1 LSLPAPMVLGPQG
14 PGRVG
19 RRQAQELL
27 RILSGEAL
35 FLMEIG
41 ILNNKLP
48 WKLHDFLLDTKNGL
62 LIRLQLISCGMYSM
76 K

>member
-1 LSLPAPMVLGPQG
+1 RTRTLSLPAPMVLGPQG

-19 RRQAQELL
+19 RRQAEELL

-41 ILNNKLP
+41 ILNINCHGNFMTFCLTLKLG
-48 WKLHDFLLDTKNGL
+48 F
-62 LIRLQLISCGMYSM
+62 
-76 K
+76 